1 MKSITIFLMTI
12 LVQSIILAIVFIGF
26 LLDPLLGLWVVGI
39 YFFGAGTFL
48 MYQFIKNLNLKNC
61 SF

>member
-1 MKSITIFLMTI
+1 MTI